1 MGLIDFTLPYVT
13 SDITGIG
20 GRIKETPEDFVVSE
34 IPVYEPEG
42 TGEHLF
48 IQLTKQGITTRDVQK
63 ALSRIYQTPRGDVN
77 YAGIKDKHAVTTQF
91 FSVWLKDGQDKDLAY
106 QLEEELPV
114 TINKLTYHR
123 RKIKSGHLLGNQFS
137 IRIRH
142 PDLPVDEAAEKSR
155 AIARVIRTK
164 GLPNFYG
171 SQRFGMEGDNAQ
183 KGLEILL
190 GKRKEKN
197 KWLRRFLTSS
207 YQSYLFNYYLFRR
220 IQQGLYQTILEGDIA
235 KKQQT
240 GGIFVVEDREAE
252 QQRFD
257 NQEICYTGPVY
268 GKKMTP
274 AQSESGRLEEQILQE
289 QQMDMQ
295 KLREARLT
303 GTRRQGILI
312 PEIEVEE
319 ETDALRLHFSL
330 PKGAFATIV
339 IREFT
344 KNF

>member
-1 MGLIDFTLPYVT
+1 MGLIDFTLPYLT

-20 GRIKETPEDFVVSE
+20 GQIKKSPEDFVVRE
-34 IPVYEPEG
+34 VPVYEPEG

-48 IQLTKQGITTRDVQK
+48 IQLTKEGITTRDVQK

-91 FSVWLKDGQDKDLAY
+91 FSVWLKDGQDKDRAY

-114 TINKLTYHR
+114 TIHKLVFHP
-123 RKIKSGHLLGNQFS
+123 RKIKSGHLLGNEFS
-137 IRIRH
+137 IRIGH
-142 PDLPVDEAAEKSR
+142 LEIPVDEATEKAR
-155 AIARVIRTK
+155 QIARTIQTK

-183 KGLEILL
+183 KGLEIIL
-190 GKRKEKN
+190 GHRKEKN
-197 KWLRRFLTSS
+197 KWLRRFLASS
-207 YQSYLFNYYLFRR
+207 YQSYLFNYYLYRR
-220 IQQGLYQTILEGDIA
+220 IQEGLYQTILDGDVA
-235 KKQQT
+235 KKQET
-240 GGIFVVEDREAE
+240 GGIFIVEDREAE

-257 NQEICYTGPVY
+257 NQEISYTGPVY

-274 AQSESGRLEEQILQE
+274 AQGESARLEEQILEE
-289 QQMDMQ
+289 QQIDMQ
-295 KLREARLT
+295 TLKDARLT

-312 PEIEVEE
+312 PQIAVEQQ
-319 ETDALRLHFSL
+319 TDSLCLNFSL

>member
-1 MGLIDFTLPYVT
+1 MGLIDFILPYVT

-20 GRIKETPEDFVVSE
+20 GQIKETPEDFVVSE

-42 TGEHLF
+42 AGEHLF
-48 IQLTKQGITTRDVQK
+48 IQITKQGITTRDVQK

-114 TINKLTYHR
+114 TINKRIYHR

-142 PDLPVDEAAEKSR
+142 LDLPVDEAAEKSR
-155 AIARVIRTK
+155 EIARAIRTK

-190 GKRKEKN
+190 GQRREKN

-235 KKQQT
+235 KKHET

-257 NQEICYTGPVY
+257 KQEICYTGPVY

-274 AQSESGRLEEQILQE
+274 AHSESARLEEQILEE
-289 QQMDMQ
+289 QQMDLTT
-295 KLREARLT
+295 LRGARLT

-319 ETDALRLHFSL
+319 ETDSLRLHFSL

-339 IREFT
+339 LREFT

>member
-1 MGLIDFTLPYVT
+1 MGLIEFTLPYLT
-13 SDITGIG
+13 SDIAGTGG
-20 GRIKETPEDFVVSE
+20 QIKETPEDFVVSE

-42 TGEHLF
+42 MGEHLF
-48 IQLTKQGITTRDVQK
+48 IQLTKKGITTRDVQK
-63 ALSRIYQTPRGDVN
+63 ALARTYQTPRVDVN
-77 YAGIKDKHAVTTQF
+77 YAGIKDKHAVTTQY

-114 TINKLTYHR
+114 TIDKLTFHP
-123 RKIKSGHLLGNQFS
+123 RKIKSGHLMGNRFS

-142 PDLPVDEAAEKSR
+142 MDLPVGEAAEKAR
-155 AIARVIRTK
+155 EIAGAIRTQ

-171 SQRFGMEGDNAQ
+171 SQRFGVEGDNAQ
-183 KGLEILL
+183 KGLEVLL
-190 GKRKEKN
+190 GQRREKN

-207 YQSYLFNYYLFRR
+207 YQSYLFNYYLYRR
-220 IQQGLYQTILEGDIA
+220 IQEGLYQTILEGDIA
-235 KKQQT
+235 KKHET

-252 QQRFD
+252 QKRFD
-257 NQEICYTGPVY
+257 NQEICYTGPMY

-274 AQSESGRLEEQILQE
+274 AQGESGRLEEKILQE
-289 QQMDMQ
+289 QHMDMQ
-295 KLREARLT
+295 TLREARLT

-312 PEIEVEE
+312 PTITVEE
-319 ETDALRLHFSL
+319 ETEALRLHFSL
-330 PKGAFATIV
+330 PKGAFATMV